1 MQSHEAMKAGPG
13 SPRAGGGLPVPGLS
27 FVVVWCTGY
36 IAGRMMLEH
45 AAPFTALVWR
55 FGAAALLFAAM
66 ALAMRAR
73 ASRADLVHSAVAG
86 VLMLSM
92 QFGGVYLA
100 MAWGASAGVAA
111 LVIGAMPL
119 LVAVLSVLAGTGQLH
134 AAQWGG
140 LLLGFAG
147 VVLVVVDRVDG
158 ATSAPA
164 WIALLVGLL
173 GISLGTLYQKRYSSA
188 IDLRLGLA
196 VQNLSAT
203 LVLLPLALAEGFR
216 FEATAAFYQPLAW
229 TVLVNSVGGFA
240 LLFVLVRRD
249 AATAVAALF
258 FLMPPVTAL
267 FGYWLMGE
275 RLTALKGAGFVLTA
289 AGVWLATR
297 NPRRAVAG

>member
-1 MQSHEAMKAGPG
+1 MLPQ
-13 SPRAGGGLPVPGLS
+13 GGGGVPVLGLS

-36 IAGRMMLEH
+36 IAGRMMLDH

-55 FGAAALLFAAM
+55 FAGAAVVFTALS
-66 ALAMRAR
+66 LAVRAR
-73 ASRADLVHSAVAG
+73 ASRLDVLHSAVAG

-119 LVAVLSVLAGTGQLH
+119 LVALLSVFGRTEQLR
-134 AAQWGG
+134 AAQWCG

-147 VVLVVVDRVDG
+147 VLLVVVDRID
-158 ATSAPA
+158 ARTSAPA

-173 GISLGTLYQKRYSSA
+173 GISVGTLYQKRYSSA

-196 VQNLSAT
+196 IQNLSAT
-203 LVLLPLALAEGFR
+203 LVLLPLALAEGFH
-216 FEATAAFYQPLAW
+216 FESAAGFYQPLVW

-249 AATAVAALF
+249 AATAVASLF

-267 FGYWLMGE
+267 FGHWLLGE
-275 RLTALKGAGFVLTA
+275 HLTVLKGAGFALAA

-297 NPRRAVAG
+297 APRRLVAD